1 MKILFVTDAWHP
13 QINGVVRTIEATS
26 AELERMGHQVVL
38 LTPEE
43 FPSIP
48 CPTYPEIAL
57 AWPFRQLFRR
67 MEELAPEAIHIT
79 TEGPLG
85 LGARRWCVTRGIPF
99 TTSFTTRFP
108 EYIQSRFRIS
118 PELLYN
124 FFRWFHAPSSATMVS
139 TKSLEA
145 ELRQREFSNLRPWSR
160 GVDTGLFSPSRRR
173 NIFPESP
180 VFLYV
185 GRVSVEKNLP
195 AFLSLDLP
203 GIKVVAGAGP
213 DLEKLRRAYPE
224 TRFLG
229 ALQGEELA
237 QVYASSEVFV
247 FPSTTDTFGMVILE
261 ALASGLPVAAYPVTG
276 PRDILLPGKTGVLGK
291 DLGKAALEALHL
303 NRNDCRSSGETYSWR
318 ACTEE
323 FFCHLAPRKIPGE
336 LRKTG

>member
-1 MKILFVTDAWHP
+1 MKILLITDAWHP

-26 AELERMGHQVVL
+26 RELERMGHEVSL
-38 LTPEE
+38 ITPEH

-57 AWPFRQLFRR
+57 AWPFRQLFRK
-67 MEELAPEAIHIT
+67 MEILSPEAIHIT

-85 LGARRWCVTRGIPF
+85 LAARHWCVTRGIPF

-108 EYIQSRFRIS
+108 EYIQSRFHIS
-118 PELLYN
+118 PGPLYN

-139 TKSLEA
+139 TKSLEE
-145 ELRQREFSNLRPWSR
+145 ELHQRGFSNIRPWSR
-160 GVDTGLFSPSRRR
+160 GVDTALFSPSKRT
-173 NIFPESP
+173 NLFPESP

-203 GIKVVAGAGP
+203 GIKVVAGGGP
-213 DLEKLRRAYPE
+213 DLEKLRKAYPE

-229 ALQGEELA
+229 SLEGEELA
-237 QVYASSEVFV
+237 QVYASSDVFV
-247 FPSTTDTFGMVILE
+247 FPSKTDTFGMVILE
-261 ALASGLPVAAYPVTG
+261 ALASGLPVAAFPVTG
-276 PRDILLPGKTGVLGK
+276 PKDILLPGKTGFFGE
-291 DLGKAALEALHL
+291 DLKKAALEARHL
-303 NRNDCRSSGETYSWR
+303 SRQACRSFGEKYSWR

-323 FFCHLAPRKIPGE
+323 FYGHLAPLKDAQI